1 MQPPLE
7 IADIVQAG
15 LKQLPI
21 AERLALLMISI
32 LTANEGDA
40 LATTLEMADISFEL
54 ARRFASTDIRAAFAR
69 KFRDHSDGLAAEHAA
84 ATLH

>member
-1 MQPPLE
+1 MQPLE
-7 IADIVQAG
+7 IQDIVQAG
-15 LKQLPI
+15 LKQLPV

-40 LATTLEMADISFEL
+40 LATTLEMADISYEL

>member
-1 MQPPLE
+1 MPLE

-21 AERLALLMISI
+21 AERMALLMISI

-40 LATTLEMADISFEL
+40 LATTLEMADISYEL

-69 KFRDHSDGLAAEHAA
+69 KFRDHSDGLAAEHAVT
-84 ATLH
+84 TLH

>member
-7 IADIVQAG
+7 IADIAAG
-15 LKQLPI
+15 LLRQMPI
-21 AERLALLMISI
+21 AERMALLMIAI

-40 LATTLEMADISFEL
+40 LASTLEMADISYEL